1 MNVWQPALFAATGTQ
16 TGFTNFPD
24 EQVQSVINHL
34 RNLNRDLICPEPLGR
49 REIYRW
55 RLRDDLAAP
64 GCARP
69 ALAEFALLVEGILYG
84 FLSTRTFD
92 LSAYGFT
99 YSADHDRY
107 LTLLLFEQAP
117 GAAPAV
123 AGFFSPYTM
132 ICPAGNWR
140 LRAELEQKIQD
151 FRTTQDGL
159 SARALLRTFRSQFPG
174 VETLWGKAI
183 DWLLNDLDAASID
196 PGESSQRNLG
206 PFLLELSPGSPP
218 QRVFLPA
225 FARGYLPSLVR
236 RLQGSVYAD
245 GLGGVSVLHN
255 DHVVSE
261 ILTPKRNN
269 RPALF
274 GLGSVRWPLP
284 EVSIPAQ
291 QTFGASP
298 KEAFSSH
305 LTSVIGAFG
314 REGEGWKLPDA
325 ARRFRIPDSLR
336 AVFHAMGPGAARAF
350 LEGANARW
358 LYSDE
363 AHNCG
368 FDPLPHESLADP
380 GRTKTEAVDVFVS
393 PVADDR
399 VAYYIER
406 WQGRDLGELTKL
418 GHALWT
424 IFSAKRHGEDAEAV
438 SARLLEDKSGRIS
451 VKAQVS
457 LIPPQKASDG
467 LSWSDF
473 LFWLDDQPDELF
485 REAGRAFASRS
496 QGEFPDW
503 PRVRRTEVEQI
514 EIHSHA
520 WKVANA

>member
-34 RNLNRDLICPEPLGR
+34 RNLNRDLVCPEPLGR

-64 GCARP
+64 GGARP
-69 ALAEFALLVEGILYG
+69 ALAEFSLLVEGILYG
-84 FLSTRTFD
+84 FLSTKTFD
-92 LSAYGFT
+92 LSNYGFT
-99 YSADHDRY
+99 YTADHDRY
-107 LTLLLFEQAP
+107 LTLLLFESSP

-140 LRAELEQKIQD
+140 LRTELEQKIQV

-159 SARALLRTFRSQFPG
+159 SARALLRTFRSQFAS

-183 DWLLNDLDAASID
+183 DWLLNDLDAAPID

-206 PFLLELSPGSPP
+206 PLLLELSPSAPP

-225 FARGYLPSLVR
+225 FSRGYLPSQVR

-245 GLGGVSVLHN
+245 GVGSVSILHN
-255 DHVVSE
+255 DHVVCE
-261 ILTPKRNN
+261 ILTPTRNN
-269 RPALF
+269 RPTLF
-274 GLGSVRWPLP
+274 GLGSVRWPQS

-291 QTFGASP
+291 QSFGASS

-314 REGEGWKLPDA
+314 REGEGWKLSEAP

-350 LEGANARW
+350 LEGANTRW

-368 FDPLPHESLADP
+368 FDPLPHEFLIDP
-380 GRTKTEAVDVFVS
+380 GRSITANGDVFVS
-393 PVADDR
+393 HAGDDR
-399 VAYYIER
+399 LAYYIER
-406 WQGRDLGELTKL
+406 WQDRELGELRNL

-424 IFSAKRHGEDAEAV
+424 IFSAQRHGEDAEAASV
-438 SARLLEDKSGRIS
+438 RLLEDKRGRIS
-451 VKAQVS
+451 VREQARLVS
-457 LIPPQKASDG
+457 PQRTADG
-467 LSWSDF
+467 LTWSGF
-473 LFWLDDQPDELF
+473 LFWLDDQPDALF
-485 REAGRAFASRS
+485 RAAWRS
-496 QGEFPDW
+496 ICIPLPG
-503 PRVRRTEVEQI
+503 
-514 EIHSHA
+514 
-520 WKVANA
+520 